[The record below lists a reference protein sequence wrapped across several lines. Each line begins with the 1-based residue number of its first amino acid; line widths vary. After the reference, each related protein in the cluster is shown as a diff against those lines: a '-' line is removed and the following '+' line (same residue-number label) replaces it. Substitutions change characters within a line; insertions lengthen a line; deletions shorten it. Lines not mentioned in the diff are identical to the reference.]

1 MPLCTARFAA
11 ERHAVVRGSN
21 PRGRIFLD
29 RLGLGA
35 RPREVSL
42 GAVTTMRA
50 TAHAEPGAA
59 TRGSPRVVWA
69 PEHGGAERAGLVGF
83 STIGGRHRR
92 GRDAWAPAES
102 RSCLRGRS
110 GPCYP
115 VPRGTKCMHHRSAPL
130 RWRGVSVPL
139 VAARRRRDDHMRVG
153 CTPVPELRN
162 DRVCMD
168 REGRTAQ
175 RLALVEGLGRRQGPA
190 ERVLLL
196 DLVYTHEPIF
206 TGKHFVERSELGR
219 R

>member
-1 MPLCTARFAA
+1 MHGPLCCGETRRCPGF
-11 ERHAVVRGSN
+11 ES
-21 PRGRIFLD
+21 PRENFFEHQLVCATTSCG
-29 RLGLGA
+29 GLGWDD
-35 RPREVSL
+35 S
-42 GAVTTMRA
+42 
-50 TAHAEPGAA
+50 
-59 TRGSPRVVWA
+59 
-69 PEHGGAERAGLVGF
+69 AG
-83 STIGGRHRR
+83 GGRRCLVILRGVAPPPGLAMQGAGQTASRRPARHRP
-92 GRDAWAPAES
+92 GRDTRALAGW
-102 RSCLRGRS
+102 RSCLRGRL

-130 RWRGVSVPL
+130 RWRGVAVPL
-139 VAARRRRDDHMRVG
+139 VAARQRRDDHTRVG

-175 RLALVEGLGRRQGPA
+175 RLALVEGLGGRQGPA

-206 TGKHFVERSELGR
+206 TGKHLVERSELGR